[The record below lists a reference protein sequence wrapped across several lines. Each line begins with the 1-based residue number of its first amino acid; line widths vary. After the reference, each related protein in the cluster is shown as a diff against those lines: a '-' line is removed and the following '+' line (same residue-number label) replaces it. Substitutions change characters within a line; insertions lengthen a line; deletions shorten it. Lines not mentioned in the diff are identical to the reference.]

1 MRYIHKNDIY
11 TVLHYS
17 GQIMEAVGF
26 MCLVPVI
33 VDLIYGEANAHW
45 YILVG
50 LFSIVIGYLI
60 NQNIASET
68 KNIRL
73 KHGMAISSFA
83 WLWAALMGG
92 ITFELVTNIGIL
104 NGIFESM
111 SALTGTGVTMYND
124 VEILP
129 QSVLFFRAFQQW
141 IGGLGVVLM
150 IIGVITRP
158 GAATMKLYKSE
169 AHEDRLKP
177 SVKNTLRK
185 TLKIYFIYTII
196 GIILYVIAG
205 MPLFDSIC
213 NTFSTISTAGMS
225 IKNDQMGFYNSDL
238 IYIISM
244 VLMILG
250 ATSFLTHYKMVKT
263 KGRAIFKDVQFKT
276 MIAIIA
282 VSFIIIYATSNI
294 IPMHSLFAIV
304 SAVTSTG
311 ASIDTSQVMGTW
323 PIFPCLIIAIAMI
336 IGGSSGS
343 TSGGVKLIR
352 AILFI
357 KGIIRRVKESLSPE
371 GRIIPIKISG
381 VTISDKEV
389 YESGNYIAL
398 YLIFIIIT
406 WSIFCLLG
414 YDPFK
419 SLFGVI
425 SLQGNVG
432 LDLGIITNSLDPIL
446 KVAAIGNMWVGRLE
460 IFPVLVTLAGIY
472 KFIKK

>member
-92 ITFELVTNIGIL
+92 ITFELVTNIGLL

-185 TLKIYFIYTII
+185 TLKIYFIYS
-196 GIILYVIAG
+196 
-205 MPLFDSIC
+205 SI
-213 NTFSTISTAGMS
+213 N
-225 IKNDQMGFYNSDL
+225 
-238 IYIISM
+238 
-244 VLMILG
+244 
-250 ATSFLTHYKMVKT
+250 
-263 KGRAIFKDVQFKT
+263 
-276 MIAIIA
+276 
-282 VSFIIIYATSNI
+282 
-294 IPMHSLFAIV
+294 
-304 SAVTSTG
+304 
-311 ASIDTSQVMGTW
+311 
-323 PIFPCLIIAIAMI
+323 
-336 IGGSSGS
+336 
-343 TSGGVKLIR
+343 
-352 AILFI
+352 
-357 KGIIRRVKESLSPE
+357 
-371 GRIIPIKISG
+371 
-381 VTISDKEV
+381 
-389 YESGNYIAL
+389 
-398 YLIFIIIT
+398 
-406 WSIFCLLG
+406 
-414 YDPFK
+414 
-419 SLFGVI
+419 
-425 SLQGNVG
+425 
-432 LDLGIITNSLDPIL
+432 
-446 KVAAIGNMWVGRLE
+446 
-460 IFPVLVTLAGIY
+460 
-472 KFIKK
+472 

>member
-1 MRYIHKNDIY
+1 
-11 TVLHYS
+11 
-17 GQIMEAVGF
+17 
-26 MCLVPVI
+26 
-33 VDLIYGEANAHW
+33 
-45 YILVG
+45 
-50 LFSIVIGYLI
+50 
-60 NQNIASET
+60 
-68 KNIRL
+68 
-73 KHGMAISSFA
+73 
-83 WLWAALMGG
+83 
-92 ITFELVTNIGIL
+92 
-104 NGIFESM
+104 
-111 SALTGTGVTMYND
+111 
-124 VEILP
+124 
-129 QSVLFFRAFQQW
+129 
-141 IGGLGVVLM
+141 
-150 IIGVITRP
+150 
-158 GAATMKLYKSE
+158 
-169 AHEDRLKP
+169 
-177 SVKNTLRK
+177 
-185 TLKIYFIYTII
+185 
-196 GIILYVIAG
+196 
-205 MPLFDSIC
+205 
-213 NTFSTISTAGMS
+213 
-225 IKNDQMGFYNSDL
+225 
-238 IYIISM
+238 M

-323 PIFPCLIIAIAMI
+323 PIFPCLIIAIVMI

-352 AILFI
+352 AILFV
-357 KGIIRRVKESLSPE
+357 KGIVRRVKESLSPE

-406 WSIFCLLG
+406 WSLFCLLG

-460 IFPVLVTLAGIY
+460 IFPILVTLAGIY

>member
-1 MRYIHKNDIY
+1 MRYIQKNDIY

-33 VDLIYGEANAHW
+33 IDLIYGEANAHW

-60 NQNIASET
+60 NQNITPER
-68 KNIRL
+68 KNIQL
-73 KHGMAISSFA
+73 KHGMAISSLA

-92 ITFELVTNIGIL
+92 ITFDLITNIGLL

-111 SALTGTGVTMYND
+111 SALTGTGVTMYSD
-124 VEILP
+124 VEALP

-150 IIGVITRP
+150 VIGVITRP

-177 SVKNTLRK
+177 SIKNTLRK
-185 TLKIYFIYTII
+185 TLKIYFVYTIM
-196 GIILYVIAG
+196 GIVLYVLAG
-205 MPLFDSIC
+205 MPLFDSVC

-225 IKNDQMGFYNSDL
+225 IKNDQMGFYQSDL
-238 IYIISM
+238 IYIITM

-263 KGRAIFKDVQFKT
+263 KGRALLKDIQFKT
-276 MIAIIA
+276 MIGL
-282 VSFIIIYATSNI
+282 VVVLFLMIYATSTI
-294 IPMHSLFAIV
+294 IPIHSLFTVV

-323 PIFPCLIIAIAMI
+323 PIFPCLILAIAMI

-357 KGIIRRVKESLSPE
+357 KGIVRRVKESLSPE

-381 VTISDKEV
+381 VTINDKEV
-389 YESGNYIAL
+389 YESGNYIGL
-398 YLIFIIIT
+398 YLLLIIAT
-406 WSIFCLLG
+406 WSIFCLYG

-432 LDLGIITNSLDPIL
+432 LDLGIITSNIEPLL
-446 KVAAIGNMWVGRLE
+446 KIVSIGNMWVGRLE
-460 IFPVLVTLAGIY
+460 IFPVLITLAGIY
-472 KFIKK
+472 KFIRK